1 MGRRDAGT
9 LAVAL
14 SVSGLYGVLIYL
26 LGQRTRE
33 IGIRMALG
41 ASRAAIARLVAA
53 HSARLASIG
62 AAVGVAAATASLGIL
77 GSLVP
82 LRNVTWIDRVSG
94 LLTRRWVGEANT
106 P

>member
-1 MGRRDAGT
+1 
-9 LAVAL
+9 
-14 SVSGLYGVLIYL
+14 
-26 LGQRTRE
+26 
-33 IGIRMALG
+33 MALG

-82 LRNVTWIDRVSG
+82 LRNVTWIDLPAIVAG
-94 LLTRRWVGEANT
+94 LVLVGIAAAAATVVPTLRATRIAPASTLRSDG
-106 P
+106 